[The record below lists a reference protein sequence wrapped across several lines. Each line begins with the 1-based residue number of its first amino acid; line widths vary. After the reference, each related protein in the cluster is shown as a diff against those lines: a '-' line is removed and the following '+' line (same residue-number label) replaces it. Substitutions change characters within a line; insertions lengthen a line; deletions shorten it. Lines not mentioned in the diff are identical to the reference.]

1 MAKHPRFKLPPVA
14 TFIGIIVL
22 GTIILV
28 DQLNIVS
35 NFPDH
40 PKQITLDR
48 SVPLYRTGDATKVMM
63 RLKKGDV
70 VSFLAVHEGT
80 GNTPA
85 GLMVQTRS
93 GLRGLISAVDL
104 GYPQFYKA
112 KADSIVPC
120 TVKGVI
126 REPSKYKNHPDNLS
140 YSIVTQNGKKET
152 VGFKKV
158 RPVIP
163 DSLRDYQFN
172 DKGQYFMTREKFER
186 LYMGKKLRET
196 DRLYHPARMI
206 DRTSTGFIAD
216 FYNLQIVDMKTGYV
230 HGVEI
235 KYNKDSVAVSY
246 DLSSFYN
253 MNNRTAIKYMPLL
266 AKIVDIDILARFIE
280 GSISGNYAN
289 FAYEN
294 YTEEPYSIVN
304 TQTKA
309 YIAMGVIGI
318 LVCLWAFFMCTL
330 PLLLLN
336 ASLYCRYIWYFLP
349 DRALKILFNLVGF
362 AWTYTWVA
370 LGIAWGCISW
380 FAPLIFIIGFFG
392 WMYAVG
398 HLDVLPHDR
407 CENCRA
413 MDVNIF
419 KDREFIREY
428 DQWRSESEKTG
439 SHTDRW
445 QTWTQVTESWG
456 NGTTN
461 TYRKDVRDH
470 SRTESYYKDY
480 EVLYHVKEYVN
491 HYECQRCHAI
501 ESLYDEELHE
511 LKRRKV
517 GERTEVSYSDF

>member
-48 SVPLYRTGDATKVMM
+48 SVPLYRTGDATKVMT

-112 KADSIVPC
+112 KADSIIPC

-126 REPSKYKNHPDNLS
+126 REPSKYKNHPDVLT
-140 YSIVTQNGKKET
+140 YSIVTKNGKKEN
-152 VGFKKV
+152 VSFKKV

-163 DSLRDYQFN
+163 DSLRNYQFN

-206 DRTSTGFIAD
+206 DRTATGFIAD
-216 FYNLQIVDMKTGYV
+216 FNNLQIVDIKDGKI
-230 HGVEI
+230 HGVYIE
-235 KYNKDSVAVSY
+235 YNKDSVAVSY
-246 DLSSFYN
+246 SFPLFFN
-253 MNNRTAIKYMPLL
+253 DNNHTAIKYMPLL
-266 AKIVDIDILARFIE
+266 GKIVDCDIFARFIE
-280 GSISGNYAN
+280 GSIYGSHAN
-289 FAYEN
+289 FAFEN
-294 YTEEPYSIVN
+294 YSEEPYDFISTETRV
-304 TQTKA
+304 
-309 YIAMGVIGI
+309 YIAMGVIG
-318 LVCLWAFFMCTL
+318 LLTCLWAFFMCTL

-336 ASLYCRYIWYFLP
+336 ASLYCRHIWYFIP
-349 DRALKILFNLVGF
+349 DRPLKIMFNLVGF
-362 AWTYTWVA
+362 AWTYIWVA
-370 LGIAWGCISW
+370 LGIAWGCLSW

-392 WMYAVG
+392 WVYAAG
-398 HLDVLPHDR
+398 HLDTLPHKR

-413 MDVNIF
+413 MDVNPLRN
-419 KDREFIREY
+419 REFIREY
-428 DQWRSESEKTG
+428 NEWRSKTEKTG

-445 QTWTQVTESWG
+445 QTWTQVTEYFG
-456 NGTTN
+456 NGSTN
-461 TYRKDVRDH
+461 TYKKDVHDH
-470 SRTESYYKDY
+470 SRTERYYSDY
-480 EVLYHVKEYVN
+480 EVLYHVKEYVK

-501 ESLYDEELHE
+501 ESIPEEELQE
-511 LKRRKV
+511 IKRRKV
-517 GERTEVSYSDF
+517 GERTEVSYSHI